1 MVKYV
6 DGTNNMNT
14 KLTQKAGLRDC
25 LLRLLDQSYG
35 FNSHHLGSAFSSL
48 PLILEIYA
56 RMNKVDKFILSSGH
70 AAAALYVVLE
80 KQIGID
86 SSILFEKM
94 GEHPHRNTELGV
106 DCSSGSLGMGLSVAV
121 GMALANE
128 HKNVFCLVSDGECA
142 EGVFWE
148 SIRFIK
154 QRKVSNL
161 FVYVNINGWSGY
173 DKIDSEELSKEI
185 KSVNSMIQV
194 RFTNNYPFED
204 FGLSAHYMNLTKEM
218 YDKSR
223 ERICEDNL

>member
-1 MVKYV
+1 MS
-6 DGTNNMNT
+6 T
-14 KLTQKAGLRDC
+14 KLTQNASLRDC
-25 LLRLLDQSYG
+25 LLRLLDQSYS

-48 PLILEIYA
+48 PLIFEIYA

-70 AAAALYVVLE
+70 AAAAQYVVLE

-121 GMALANE
+121 GMALASE

-154 QRKVSNL
+154 QRKIKNL

-173 DKIDSEELSKEI
+173 DKIDSKELSKEI
-185 KSVNSMIQV
+185 KSVNSLIQV
-194 RFTNNYPFED
+194 KFTNNYPFEE
-204 FGLSAHYMNLTKEM
+204 FGLSAHYMNLTKEV

-223 ERICEDNL
+223 ERLCEDNL